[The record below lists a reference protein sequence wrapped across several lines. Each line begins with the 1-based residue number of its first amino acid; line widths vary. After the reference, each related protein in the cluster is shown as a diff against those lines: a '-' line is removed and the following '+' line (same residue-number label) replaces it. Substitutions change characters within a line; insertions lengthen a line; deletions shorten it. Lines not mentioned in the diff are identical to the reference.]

1 MNRIVLLIAAAV
13 AMVSTGCGPSHNSV
27 KVSNIKLVQVV
38 FSEIWSKGNVDLI
51 DELFA
56 EDFVGHFPGQT
67 LHGRQA
73 LVNAVD
79 AHRTSFPDW
88 TEEIKDTIADR
99 DRVVARFASRGTNLG
114 EFLGNPPTGNRVEI
128 SEVAIFRLSN
138 DKIIEQWV
146 YPDLLSLQRQLGGRD
161 QQ

>member
-1 MNRIVLLIAAAV
+1 MNRIVLLIAAAA

-27 KVSNIKLVQVV
+27 RVRNTALIQPV
-38 FSEIWSKGNVDLI
+38 FSEIWSKGNLDLI
-51 DELFA
+51 DDLFA
-56 EDFVGHFPGQT
+56 EDFVGHFPGET

-73 LVNAVD
+73 LVDAVN

-88 TEEIKDTIADR
+88 TEEIRDTIAER

-128 SEVAIFRLSN
+128 SEVAIFRLR
-138 DKIIEQWV
+138 DGKIIEQWV
-146 YPDLLSLQRQLGGRD
+146 YPDLISLQRQLAGRD